1 MLNELQNVVRLHE
14 LEFGQDANASLIPNR
29 TEAEI
34 ARCRAEVRP
43 AILARY
49 ERLKARYSQTA
60 VLEAEEG
67 ICPGCRIALPRY
79 QIEQLKRSLV
89 FCDRCG
95 RILYHPDAVYRMY
108 A

>member
-1 MLNELQNVVRLHE
+1 MLNELQTMVRLHE
-14 LEFGQDANASLIPNR
+14 LEFGLDGNARLIPGR
-29 TEAEI
+29 AEAEI
-34 ARCRAEVRP
+34 ARCRAEIKP

-49 ERLKARYSQTA
+49 ERLKARYSQSA
-60 VLEAEEG
+60 VMEAEEG
-67 ICPGCRIALPRY
+67 ICPGCRITLPRH

-95 RILYHPDAVYRMY
+95 RILYHPDAVYHMY